1 MNADSDNTRSVA
13 RPARSGA
20 GLGEHAPVGAL
31 VAALAAVVLLDDPL
45 RAPVAGA
52 LAVAG
57 IVATFLLAQRRRAA
71 LTSVRKGVDRIRR
84 GRYGTAVPLRGGAA
98 AEELA
103 ESVNALAKQWQET
116 AARAEAR
123 ELALV
128 NTLSQVAEGRSPSST
143 SHMTRVG
150 LMSRALARLAGLP
163 EEEAELLRQAAPLH
177 DIGKAGIPEAILAK
191 QGAYTPRE
199 REAMKAHA
207 ELGHR
212 ILSGSPRPELRAA
225 AVVALTHHERWDG
238 LGYPRGLAG
247 EDIPLPGRIVGLVDA
262 FDAMFCE
269 RTYRRAMSRDHG
281 LGIIRSQ
288 RGHHFDP
295 RLVDLLLENLP
306 VFFDIVE
313 EHLDRRP
320 ARKAAGPAHRK
331 PSALGV

>member
-1 MNADSDNTRSVA
+1 MKMDSDNARSA
-13 RPARSGA
+13 RRPARAGT
-20 GLGEHAPVGAL
+20 GLGELAPVGAL
-31 VAALAAVVLLDDPL
+31 AAALAVVLLLDDPL
-45 RAPVAGA
+45 RVPVAGA
-52 LAVAG
+52 LGAAG
-57 IVATFLLAQRRRAA
+57 IVAAFLLAQRRRATLA
-71 LTSVRKGVDRIRR
+71 AVREGLDRLRR
-84 GRYGTAVPLRGGAA
+84 GRHGTPVPLQGGAEA
-98 AEELA
+98 QRLA
-103 ESVNALAKQWQET
+103 ESVNALAKQWLET
-116 AARAEAR
+116 TARADAR

-128 NTLSQVAEGRSPSST
+128 NTLSHVAEGRSPAST
-143 SHMTRVG
+143 SHVTRIG

-163 EEEAELLRQAAPLH
+163 DQEAELLRQAAPLH
-177 DIGKAGIPEAILAK
+177 DIGKAGVPEAILAK
-191 QGAYTPRE
+191 QGSYTPRE

-212 ILSGSPRPELRAA
+212 ILAGSPRPELRAA
-225 AVVALTHHERWDG
+225 AVIALTHHERWDG

-247 EDIPLPGRIVGLVDA
+247 EDIPLHGRIVGLVDA

-306 VFFDIVE
+306 VFFGIVE
-313 EHLDRRP
+313 EHMDRRP
-320 ARKAAGPAHRK
+320 ARKAAGAPHRK